1 MEAIFVRYLSASLA
15 LSLALSL
22 PFVPTAL
29 AQDGPK
35 ADPQP
40 GDEPLLPPEEPKPA
54 APPPEP
60 EKPRQDD
67 EAAKKKAAEEA
78 EAREKAEAAAKL
90 GDPAAEA
97 HFPYLGDRPLR
108 GTLSLTVGPLSFLP
122 ILLVQAQALPY
133 VGDDS
138 FTLQGDPADSEGF
151 RLRRGRLGL
160 EVRLADQGRGR
171 VSVELGSRED
181 GTARIQDAWIAYV
194 GFPYLQAW
202 GGAMRVPFSRSQM
215 VGSGDQSLTERPL
228 AVRSMTPGQQVGISA
243 RGDVADR
250 AFSYDLGVFNGF
262 ERFDQFYAGY
272 RQNHAPLGNRFE
284 GLAYV
289 ARLATEP
296 IGPLSRTIADETH
309 QTPRFGIGANYFYS
323 DGAARGESV
332 AALLEAAGERLVVLD
347 NYEQLL
353 PAGARV
359 LERWLAAAP
368 LLRGAVARGFHFLAE
383 AIYSVVSPKSDPEAP
398 TATVA
403 EVQSL
408 GIVAEAGY
416 MILRDLLGVT
426 ARFEYIDPSSA
437 VDDEGDN
444 WLVGGGPTVMF
455 FEGMVRLT
463 AEYTHREEMFGLSL
477 ENDAVIL
484 QAQLVVP

>member
-1 MEAIFVRYLSASLA
+1 MRTLSASLA
-15 LSLALSL
+15 LTFALALT
-22 PFVPTAL
+22 TAPL
-29 AQDGPK
+29 AFAQDQP

-40 GDEPLLPPEEPKPA
+40 GDEPLLPPDEPKATPPA
-54 APPPEP
+54 ELPKNEP
-60 EKPRQDD
+60 EKEKKEP
-67 EAAKKKAAEEA
+67 AKEEA
-78 EAREKAEAAAKL
+78 EQQPKA
-90 GDPAAEA
+90 GSSVPFDPAAEY
-97 HFPYLGDRPLR
+97 HHPNLGERPNR
-108 GTLSLTVGPLSFLP
+108 GALKLTVGPLTFLP

-138 FTLQGDPADSEGF
+138 FTLSGDPADSEGF
-151 RLRRGRLGL
+151 RLRRGRLGM
-160 EVRLADQGRGR
+160 EVQLADQGRGR

-181 GTARIQDAWIAYV
+181 GSARIQDAWLAYV
-194 GFPYLQAW
+194 GFPYAQAW
-202 GGAMRVPFSRSQM
+202 GGAMRVPFSRSQIA
-215 VGSGDQSLTERPL
+215 GSGDQSLTERPL
-228 AVRSMTPGQQVGISA
+228 ATRAMAPGQQVGVVG

-262 ERFDQFYAGY
+262 ERSDQFYAGY

-309 QTPRFGIGANYFYS
+309 QSPRFGVGANYFYS
-323 DGAARGESV
+323 DGAARGIHTFGGD
-332 AALLEAAGERLVVLD
+332 AILH
-347 NYEQLL
+347 
-353 PAGARV
+353 
-359 LERWLAAAP
+359 
-368 LLRGAVARGFHFLAE
+368 AVGFHFLAE

-403 EVQSL
+403 EVKSL
-408 GIVAEAGY
+408 GVVAEAGY
-416 MILRDLLGVT
+416 MILEDLLGVT

-437 VDDEGDN
+437 VEDEGDN
-444 WLVGGGPTVMF
+444 WLAGGGATVMF
-455 FEGMVRLT
+455 FEGMVRVT
-463 AEYTHREEMFGLSL
+463 AEYQHREEMFGLSL

>member
-1 MEAIFVRYLSASLA
+1 MGPTFVRYLLA
-15 LSLALSL
+15 PLAFSLSLSVSVAT
-22 PFVPTAL
+22 TAF
-29 AQDGPK
+29 AQDAPK
-35 ADPQP
+35 QADPQP
-40 GDEPLLPPEEPKPA
+40 GDEPLLPPEEPKPE
-54 APPPEP
+54 PKPEP
-60 EKPRQDD
+60 APTEKAPA
-67 EAAKKKAAEEA
+67 EKKPAQPAETD
-78 EAREKAEAAAKL
+78 KQAEAASAAHV
-90 GDPAAEA
+90 GDPAAES
-97 HFPYLGDRPLR
+97 HHPNLGDRPMR
-108 GTLSLTVGPLSFLP
+108 GTLALTVGPLSFLP

-138 FTLQGDPADSEGF
+138 FTLQGDAADSEGF

-160 EVRLADQGRGR
+160 EVRLSDQGRGR

-181 GTARIQDAWIAYV
+181 GSARIQDAWLAYV
-194 GFPYLQAW
+194 GLPYIQAW

-215 VGSGDQSLTERPL
+215 AGSGDQSLTERPL
-228 AVRSMTPGQQVGISA
+228 AVRAMTPGQQVGLVA

-250 AFSYDLGVFNGF
+250 AFIYDLGVFNGF

-296 IGPLSRTIADETH
+296 LGPLSRTIADETH
-309 QTPRFGIGANYFYS
+309 QSPRFGVGANYFYS
-323 DGAARGESV
+323 DGAARGIHTFGGD
-332 AALLEAAGERLVVLD
+332 ALLHAE
-347 NYEQLL
+347 
-353 PAGARV
+353 
-359 LERWLAAAP
+359 
-368 LLRGAVARGFHFLAE
+368 GFHFLAE

-403 EVQSL
+403 EVKSL

-416 MILRDLLGVT
+416 MILRDLLGVS

-455 FEGMVRLT
+455 FEGMVRIT